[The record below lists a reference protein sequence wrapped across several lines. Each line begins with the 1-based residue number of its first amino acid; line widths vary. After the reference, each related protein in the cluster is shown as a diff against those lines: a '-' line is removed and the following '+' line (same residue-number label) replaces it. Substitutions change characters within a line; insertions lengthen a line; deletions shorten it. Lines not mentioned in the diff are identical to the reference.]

1 MQVNLRSLRHK
12 LDFQCIIFVILYY
25 EKSIKILG
33 FILLVIIGFV
43 GGYFLSVDPAK
54 DFYGDWYGAANEG
67 NESFLL
73 E

>member
-1 MQVNLRSLRHK
+1 MK
-12 LDFQCIIFVILYY
+12 
-25 EKSIKILG
+25 KSIKILG

-43 GGYFLSVDPAK
+43 GGYFLSVDSAK

>member
-1 MQVNLRSLRHK
+1 MHNIRYSV
-12 LDFQCIIFVILYY
+12 
-25 EKSIKILG
+25 
-33 FILLVIIGFV
+33 LLKKEHNRVFMKKVIGFV